1 MTTHAPISASKL
13 ERIMLCPA
21 SYSMEKYLPD
31 QTNDAALRGTA
42 IHDLSQM
49 LFTGQIFDGSMYDN
63 EMIDIAIN
71 YVEYLKKVS
80 VQADF
85 MAVEL
90 NLTPALSKLH
100 PDLGGTA
107 DAVYLIGNNLH
118 VIDLK
123 TGRVIVDAENN
134 KQLMMYALGAYM
146 ALGGQSYNIKNFYL
160 SIYQPY
166 TEIKTI
172 HVGLLEMEA
181 FKNELL
187 KIAELANDPLAPFNA
202 GTKQCKYCK
211 AKAVC
216 PTLKDRVMKNVQIDF
231 QTTNIDLGTMLDKA
245 ELAIQWGDAIQAK
258 AKEVLNNGGEVNGWT
273 LKAGRKLQKWN
284 PEFEYSWPPEAM
296 TLKSPAEMK
305 KLKIAIPDGAI
316 IESHAA
322 ASLTRIKE

>member
-31 QTNDAALRGTA
+31 QQNDAAIRGTA
-42 IHDLSQM
+42 IHELSQM
-49 LFTGQIFDGSMYDN
+49 LFTNQLFDGSKYDN
-63 EMIDIAIN
+63 EMIDIALN
-71 YVEYLKKVS
+71 YVDYLKKVS
-80 VQADF
+80 VQADY

-123 TGRVIVDAENN
+123 TGRVVVDAENN
-134 KQLMMYALGAYM
+134 KQLMMYALGAYL
-146 ALGGQSYNIKNFYL
+146 ALGGESYKIKNFYL

-172 HVGLLEMEA
+172 HVGLMEMDA

-245 ELAIQWGDAIQAK
+245 ELAISWAEAIQAK
-258 AKEVLNNGGEVNGWT
+258 AKDILGNGGEINGWT
-273 LKAGRKLQKWN
+273 LKAGRKMQKWN
-284 PEFEYSWPPEAM
+284 PEFVHQWPAEAM
-296 TLKSPAEMK
+296 TLKSVSEVK
-305 KLKIAIPDGAI
+305 KLKIDIPEGAI
-316 IESHAA
+316 LESHASP
-322 ASLTRIKE
+322 SLTRIK